1 VSGDDG
7 DMGGLLIG
15 GVLANAARVEW
26 RRRLQFNH
34 CQMRICETRAVMD
47 LMWGGFSKILRRN

>member
-15 GVLANAARVEW
+15 GVLAAAARVERRW
-26 RRRLQFNH
+26 RLRFDH
-34 CQMRICETRAVMD
+34 CRMWICETRSVMD
-47 LMWGGFSKILRRN
+47 LMWRGVQ